1 MVLDILQVTFVQR
14 ALVTGVA
21 IAVICSV
28 VGIFLVLRRQS
39 LFGDALSHMAFGGLA
54 AGLIANVYPLWVAF
68 GVSVLGALGVT
79 KLRQST
85 KIPPDAAVAVLL
97 SSGLALG
104 VVLVSLDEGGFSV
117 DLFSFL
123 FGSILLVSNEDIV
136 MILLITAGVLAAIAA
151 LYRKLLYIS
160 FDEEQARVSGLQVSK
175 LSYLFIVIAS
185 ITVIASIRLVG
196 ILLIS
201 SLIVIPSISAMML
214 GRGFKKT
221 MLISIS
227 ISVFSVVTGIIVS
240 YAINAAPG
248 GTIVLITIAAFL
260 AILGWKSAAKKA
272 RLQETSVTLH

>member
-39 LFGDALSHMAFGGLA
+39 LCGGIA

-85 KIPPDAAVAVLL
+85 KIPPDSAVAVLL

-104 VVLVSLDEGGFSV
+104 VVLVSLGEGILSV

-136 MILLITAGVLAAIAA
+136 MILLITAGVLAAVAA

-160 FDEEQARVSGLQVSK
+160 FDEEQARVSGLPVSK
-175 LSYLFIVIAS
+175 LSYFFIVIAS

-214 GRGFKKT
+214 GKGFKKT

-240 YAINAAPG
+240 YAINAAPSG
-248 GTIVLITIAAFL
+248 AIVLITIAAFL
-260 AILGWKSAAKKA
+260 AILGWKSAARKV
-272 RLQETSVTLH
+272 RLRESSIMQYHEKRQ

>member
-39 LFGDALSHMAFGGLA
+39 LFGGIA

-85 KIPPDAAVAVLL
+85 KIPPDSAVAVLL

-104 VVLVSLDEGGFSV
+104 VVLVSLGEGILSV

-136 MILLITAGVLAAIAA
+136 MILLITAGVLAAVAA

-160 FDEEQARVSGLQVSK
+160 FDEEQARVSGLPVSK
-175 LSYLFIVIAS
+175 LSYFFIVIAS
-185 ITVIASIRLVG
+185 ITVIASI
-196 ILLIS
+196 
-201 SLIVIPSISAMML
+201 
-214 GRGFKKT
+214 
-221 MLISIS
+221 
-227 ISVFSVVTGIIVS
+227 
-240 YAINAAPG
+240 
-248 GTIVLITIAAFL
+248 
-260 AILGWKSAAKKA
+260 
-272 RLQETSVTLH
+272 